1 MERNRKDCTE
11 EDLFNLSSDTVYLL
25 FVSFCRFH
33 KTFGFNQIVS
43 MRDLLFFLVFN
54 FFWIKENINSPRL
67 GILSNFTFSVK
78 CLDCAIN
85 LLIHTFS
92 GGASVSWRLLP
103 LVCVKWR
110 VFLKQQLIHSKFNLP
125 AIFLVTLK
133 EQLVLRNKLN
143 YTQKIS
149 EKQFNLSNLH
159 FKRFSKSNGKV
170 LTLCL
175 GLWCLCY
182 QQEEHQLTA

>member
-110 VFLKQQLIHSKFNLP
+110 VFLKQQLIP
-125 AIFLVTLK
+125 TM
-133 EQLVLRNKLN
+133 
-143 YTQKIS
+143 
-149 EKQFNLSNLH
+149 
-159 FKRFSKSNGKV
+159 FKRPRNLKGVTSVMKGTELYPFKFESKSQTSSTFFFQSSV
-170 LTLCL
+170 
-175 GLWCLCY
+175 
-182 QQEEHQLTA
+182 QLKC